1 MDPNDITLHLNIH
14 EIVLIKEILFDASN
28 KYDEMLMKKSHHNN
42 IIFNKKADEIHSL
55 MDKLAVYGYSCYG

>member
-28 KYDEMLMKKSHHNN
+28 KYDEMLMKKRHHNN